1 MIGVNGGRFH
11 CRNSNAWKS
20 RFLTKGAGM
29 EFEINSS
36 DDQVEMAFASWVRIL
51 QQAPIQNRPSILA
64 MMARDA
70 REWADGQRRQAMHD
84 LYFVAVQ
91 TGLVKLLGSTHVK
104 AVILDVF
111 GGAA

>member
-1 MIGVNGGRFH
+1 M
-11 CRNSNAWKS
+11 
-20 RFLTKGAGM
+20 T
-29 EFEINSS
+29 

-51 QQAPIQNRPSILA
+51 EHAPIQNRPSILA

-70 REWADGQRRQAMHD
+70 REWADSQRLQAMRD

-91 TGLVKLLGSTHVK
+91 TGLVKLLGATHVK
-104 AVILDVF
+104 ATIFETF